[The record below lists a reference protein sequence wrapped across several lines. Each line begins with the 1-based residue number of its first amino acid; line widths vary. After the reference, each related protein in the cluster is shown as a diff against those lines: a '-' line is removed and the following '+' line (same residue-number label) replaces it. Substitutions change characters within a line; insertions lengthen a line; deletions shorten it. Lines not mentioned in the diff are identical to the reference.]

1 MAESVVRHGGIGS
14 TLQRPLHLAAT
25 ASRVTTPVRITLL
38 RKITGEGGLTHFQK
52 TKSFI
57 EHQESYSSL

>member
-1 MAESVVRHGGIGS
+1 MAERDRHGGIGS
-14 TLQRPLHLAAT
+14 KPQRSPCLVAT

-52 TKSFI
+52 TKNI

>member
-1 MAESVVRHGGIGS
+1 MAESVDRHGGIGS
-14 TLQRPLHLAAT
+14 KPQRSPRLVAT

-38 RKITGEGGLTHFQK
+38 QKITGEGGLTHLQK